1 MKPYIFF
8 KYINEVFKMA
18 EKRDDAIVILSE
30 LTELLEEKSDLNAL
44 GMS

>member
-1 MKPYIFF
+1 
-8 KYINEVFKMA
+8 MA